1 MNVLCQ
7 WVDLP
12 LRILRRGILLSVFL
26 VPGVMAE
33 VQHRKQF
40 GRSVRDLG
48 LMSNRG
54 ELGVVEP
61 SSVRATSMPLAHMD
75 SAES

>member
-1 MNVLCQ
+1 MNMLWQ

-33 VQHRKQF
+33 DYLSTEEFLGQVF
-40 GRSVRDLG
+40 GAQR
-48 LMSNRG
+48 
-54 ELGVVEP
+54 P
-61 SSVRATSMPLAHMD
+61 QQ
-75 SAES
+75 